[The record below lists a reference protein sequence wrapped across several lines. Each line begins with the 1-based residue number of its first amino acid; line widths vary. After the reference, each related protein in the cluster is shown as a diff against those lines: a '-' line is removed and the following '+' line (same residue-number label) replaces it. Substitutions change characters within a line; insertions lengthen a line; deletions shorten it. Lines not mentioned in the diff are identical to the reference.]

1 MNKRENELVVD
12 AIVMAGV
19 KSDMRIDQLTRLVEE
34 LQNRI
39 EVLELS
45 IIK

>member
-1 MNKRENELVVD
+1 MNKRENELVVN
-12 AIVMAGV
+12 AITLTGI
-19 KSDMRIDQLTRLVEE
+19 KSDMRIDQLTKLVEE

-39 EVLELS
+39 EVLESS

>member
-1 MNKRENELVVD
+1 MNKRENELVVNS
-12 AIVMAGV
+12 IVLTGI

-39 EVLELS
+39 EVLESS

>member
-1 MNKRENELVVD
+1 MNKRENELVVN
-12 AIVMAGV
+12 AITLTGV
-19 KSDMRIDQLTRLVEE
+19 KSDMRIDQLTELVKE

-39 EVLELS
+39 EVLESS